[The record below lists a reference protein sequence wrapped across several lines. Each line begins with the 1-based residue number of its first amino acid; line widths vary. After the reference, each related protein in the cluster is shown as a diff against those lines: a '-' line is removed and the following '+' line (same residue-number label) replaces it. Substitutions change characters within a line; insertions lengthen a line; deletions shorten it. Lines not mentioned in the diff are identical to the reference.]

1 MNTKREC
8 AFTICFIVILAP
20 SHLLTLYLS
29 LFLWMYCAHYA
40 KMKMKMMV
48 PDRNRALMI
57 ICCLSPAPRSLS
69 MHLVHSSVLSSGFD
83 SVCKRVLIIMITL
96 IIYLFRHTLNTKLT
110 HTRASASLCKWQAT
124 PARPP
129 SPNPLLILFLSTFVL
144 LINY

>member
-29 LFLWMYCAHYA
+29 LFLWMYLCSLCVNENET
-40 KMKMKMMV
+40 MV

-83 SVCKRVLIIMITL
+83 SVCKRVLIITITL

-110 HTRASASLCKWQAT
+110 HARERVSLQVT
-124 PARPP
+124 SNARPL
-129 SPNPLLILFLSTFVL
+129 PNPLLILFLSTFVL